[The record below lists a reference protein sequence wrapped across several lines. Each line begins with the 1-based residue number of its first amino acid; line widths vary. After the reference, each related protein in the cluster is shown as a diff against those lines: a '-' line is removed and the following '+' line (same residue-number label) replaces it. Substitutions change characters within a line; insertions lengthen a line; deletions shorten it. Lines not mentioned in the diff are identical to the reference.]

1 MTHAIIYDRASTK
14 MQQDNWSRENA
25 REVGIRIAEQ
35 NGFTWEYVKEIG
47 SGTTLTGRPK
57 MMSILDRVAA
67 GEVQAI
73 IVQDLDRLA
82 RPVERATYE
91 TIRNIFIEY
100 GILVYTHAGI
110 FDFTDDD
117 SDFVA
122 DINMAVAKKE
132 RQRIIKRIKRSIK
145 TKSEAGQYVGG
156 KLPLGYK
163 TKRDEN
169 GKGIDIEIDPD
180 ESQLIQTIFD
190 TLDDMGGNL
199 NATAKALNRAGYT
212 GKEGQRF
219 WANTLRLITNRRLY
233 VGLVESNVTEKI
245 IYRPE
250 LQIVS
255 SDQFDRVQSLIKSRG
270 GKSRDMGRR
279 GHYVLTGFVI
289 CSSCGGSMVAG
300 NFKNRVSYQ
309 CYSHRHQGKAACKK
323 STTYRERLILPP
335 VVEFLAE
342 FIQGQINF
350 YAAMEDAAA
359 TYGKSI
365 SEEALEA
372 AVKGELTSVRAGK
385 DRLVEAI
392 SLGILSTQEAAAKLE
407 DLREQERRLI
417 GEMAGIG
424 EKAAVL
430 EEWQQALEALRN
442 LDLSEA
448 LTDLA
453 KHKPVAF
460 RRLMAIVFKPNSLRF
475 QKIRGLQ
482 YNLIEYELTDVIQQ
496 SSISFE
502 NIGTLT

>member
-25 REVGIRIAEQ
+25 KEVGIRIAEQ

-82 RPVERATYE
+82 RPVERATFE

-100 GILVYTHAGI
+100 GILVYTHTGV

-145 TKSEAGQYVGG
+145 TKSEAGQYIGG
-156 KLPLGYK
+156 KPPLGYRI
-163 TKRDEN
+163 KRDEN
-169 GKGIDIEIDPD
+169 GKGIDIEIDPN
-180 ESQLIQTIFD
+180 EAKLIQTIFD
-190 TLDDMGGNL
+190 TLEEMGGNL
-199 NATAKALNRAGYT
+199 NATTKALNQAGYT
-212 GKEGQRF
+212 GKEGHRF
-219 WANTLRLITNRRLY
+219 WTNTLRSIANRRLY
-233 VGLVESNVTEKI
+233 IGFIESNVTEKI
-245 IYRPE
+245 TYRPE
-250 LQIVS
+250 LQSIS
-255 SDQFDRVQSLIKSRG
+255 SDQFERVQSLIKGRS

-279 GHYVLTGFVI
+279 GHYILTGFVI
-289 CSSCGGSMVAG
+289 CGGSMAASKTRYGV
-300 NFKNRVSYQ
+300 RYQ
-309 CYSHRHQGKAACKK
+309 CYSRRHRGRAACKK
-323 STTYRERLILPP
+323 SKTHSERLILPP
-335 VVEFLAE
+335 VIEFLAN
-342 FIQGQINF
+342 FIQDQIDF
-350 YAAMEDAAA
+350 YSAMENAAA
-359 TYGKSI
+359 TYGKSV

-392 SLGILSTQEAAAKLE
+392 SLGILTTEEAAAKLE

-417 GEMAGIG
+417 SEMAGIG

-453 KHKPVAF
+453 KHKPIAF
-460 RRLMAIVFKPNSLRF
+460 RRLMAIVFKPNSLRV
-475 QKIRGLQ
+475 QKIRRRQ
-482 YNLIEYELTDVIQQ
+482 YSLVGYELTDIIQQ
-496 SSISFE
+496 ESVSSVQNS
-502 NIGTLT
+502 